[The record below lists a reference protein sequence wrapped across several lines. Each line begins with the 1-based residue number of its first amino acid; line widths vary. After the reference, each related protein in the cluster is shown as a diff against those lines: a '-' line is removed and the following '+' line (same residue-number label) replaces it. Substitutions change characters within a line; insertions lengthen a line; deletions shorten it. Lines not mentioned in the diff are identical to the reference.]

1 MMPLRTRVLVNVS
14 SSSNLTTP
22 EVSDKWFVASGMV
35 SILPS
40 LGSESRGGPLR
51 ELRRELARRRCCGAF
66 RRGLWDG
73 AVRERVPRPLSG
85 AGA

>member
-1 MMPLRTRVLVNVS
+1 MMPVRTRVPVNVGS
-14 SSSNLTTP
+14 SSDLTIP
-22 EVSDKWFVASGMV
+22 EVSGKLFVASGMV

-40 LGSESRGGPLR
+40 LGSESRGGRIR
-51 ELRRELARRRCCGAF
+51 ELRRERARRGF

-73 AVRERVPRPLSG
+73 GVRGRVPGPLSG